1 MDTKAKVQEIQDRV
15 VKLESNQEMMRRL
28 AEIIVPK
35 LNGEELIE
43 ISWIFTS
50 LDQYLIDEVFGSGA
64 PHEGSEDWFF
74 FGAAFGPVKA
84 KIYPTLVTMDEII
97 FDPKT
102 NEPREPYRGGTDR
115 DALYL
120 QAIDHDRAHPGVG
133 LVAGTC

>member
-50 LDQYLIDEVFGSGA
+50 LDQYLLDEVFGFGA

-84 KIYPTLVTMDEII
+84 KTYPTLVTMTEMI
-97 FDPKT
+97 FDDKT
-102 NEPREPYRGGTDR
+102 GEPRDPDQSEADR
-115 DALYL
+115 DVLYL